1 MARARLAG
9 LRRERLLVIGGGM
22 AACRLV
28 EELIR
33 LAPDRYDIAL
43 VGKEPHHPY
52 NRVLL
57 SSFLAGEAQPGDLAL
72 RPPPWYA
79 EHGVEVMCGHTA
91 VAIDA
96 AAHRVELD
104 HGERLAYD
112 RLVLA
117 TGSNAIRLP
126 VPGAH
131 LRGVT
136 AFRDL
141 ADADLLRAAAPGGNA
156 VVIGGGLLGIEA
168 AYGLARRGLAVTL
181 VHLMSRLM
189 ERQLDAPAATVLR
202 SAIERLGIAV
212 VLEAETAAIE
222 GDGRAE
228 RVVLKDGCTFP
239 ADLVVMAA
247 GVRPEAALARAAGLE
262 VSRGICVDDGLAT
275 SCSSIFAIGECAEHR
290 GTGYGLVEPVHEQAS
305 ILALRLAGRD
315 ARYEGS
321 LPATSLKVSGI
332 PVFSIGDFEGTGAD
346 ALVLED
352 GEAGIYRKLVLWG
365 DRLCGAVLIGDT
377 SDSLWYRELVRRR
390 APLGAMRPLLAFGKA
405 LAEAA

>member
-1 MARARLAG
+1 MARARLAS
-9 LRRERLLVIGGGM
+9 LRRERLVVVGGGM

-28 EELIR
+28 EELVG

-43 VGKEPHHPY
+43 VGKEPHPPY

-57 SSFLAGEAQPGDLAL
+57 SSLLAGDAAAGDLAL
-72 RPPPWYA
+72 RPLSWYA

-96 AAHRVELD
+96 AACRVELGD
-104 HGERLAYD
+104 GQRLAYD

-126 VPGAH
+126 IPGAR
-131 LRGVT
+131 LPGVA

-141 ADADLLRAAAPGGNA
+141 ADADLLRGAATRGNA

-168 AYGLARRGLAVTL
+168 ACGLARRGPAVTL
-181 VHLMSRLM
+181 VHLMPRLM
-189 ERQLDAPAATVLR
+189 ERQLDAPAAAVLN
-202 SAIERLGIAV
+202 SALARQGIAV
-212 VLEAETAAIE
+212 MLEAETAAIE
-222 GDGRAE
+222 GEGRAE
-228 RVVLKDGCTFP
+228 RVILKDGRAFP
-239 ADLVVMAA
+239 ADLVVMTA
-247 GVRPEAALARAAGLE
+247 GVRPETALARAAGLA
-262 VSRGICVDDGLAT
+262 VGRGILVDDGLGT
-275 SCSSIFAIGECAEHR
+275 SCTTIFAIGECAEHR
-290 GTGYGLVEPVHEQAS
+290 GTCYGLVEPVHEQARV
-305 ILALRLAGRD
+305 LALRLAGQE

-332 PVFSIGDFEGTGAD
+332 PLFSIGDFEGSGAD
-346 ALVLED
+346 TLVLED
-352 GEAGIYRKLVLWG
+352 GEAGVYRKLVLRE

-377 SDSLWYRELVRRR
+377 SDALWYRELVRRR
-390 APLGAMRPLLAFGKA
+390 APLGAMRPLVAFGRA